1 MHACLLVA
9 SDSFL
14 VIQFDPNTMEF
25 STCCDFYL
33 FIYFFSRAVILI
45 CLWVV
50 VVSGFTF
57 AVCNDI

>member
-1 MHACLLVA
+1 MLVA

-25 STCCDFYL
+25 STCCDF
-33 FIYFFSRAVILI
+33 FFFSRAVILI

-50 VVSGFTF
+50 VVSGFIF
-57 AVCNDI
+57 AMCNDI

>member
-25 STCCDFYL
+25 STCCDF
-33 FIYFFSRAVILI
+33 FFFSRAVILI

-50 VVSGFTF
+50 VVSGFIF
-57 AVCNDI
+57 AMCNDI